1 MQPRLLRLLALTS
14 ASSLLATGCAPVTPG
29 ETSGPGPFSGAN
41 AQLAAGN
48 INRAG
53 TANTAE
59 RLATGAPTNVAVV
72 GVTAVI
78 AKHQASARQREVAQA
93 RAKAVYQKLVA
104 KQKASAQVSTH
115 PPAPKPKHPQAGAKP
130 TPEPQV
136 AEIGLNG
143 PRKPRP
149 YRIPRY
155 IAVETE
161 KNAQDAPGTKK
172 AVMIWD
178 TQAQEIVGNNVYD
191 IGTPPA
197 VGSTSRFETFSAEYV
212 GAGL

>member
-1 MQPRLLRLLALTS
+1 MQPRLLRLIALTS
-14 ASSLLATGCAPVTPG
+14 ASSFLATGCAPVTPG
-29 ETSGPGPFSGAN
+29 ETSGPFSGGN

-53 TANTAE
+53 TANVASTF
-59 RLATGAPTNVAVV
+59 ATGAPT
-72 GVTAVI
+72 GVTTVATIAII
-78 AKHQASARQREVAQA
+78 AKHQASVRQREVAQA
-93 RAKAVYQKLVA
+93 RARAAYQKLVA
-104 KQKASAQVSTH
+104 KHKASAQTAATATKPGHPKAGTQGHVS
-115 PPAPKPKHPQAGAKP
+115 ALMGEQ
-130 TPEPQV
+130 
-136 AEIGLNG
+136 
-143 PRKPRP
+143 RKPRP

-172 AVMIWD
+172 AVMLWD

-191 IGTPPA
+191 IGSTPA

>member
-29 ETSGPGPFSGAN
+29 ETSGPFSGGN
-41 AQLAAGN
+41 AQVAAGN

-53 TANTAE
+53 TANVASTY
-59 RLATGAPTNVAVV
+59 ATGAPT
-72 GVTAVI
+72 GVTTVATIAVI
-78 AKHQASARQREVAQA
+78 AKHQASVRQREVAQA
-93 RAKAVYQKLVA
+93 RAKATYQKLVA
-104 KQKASAQVSTH
+104 KQKASAASAPTVH
-115 PPAPKPKHPQAGAKP
+115 PKQPKPGGVKIADVQ
-130 TPEPQV
+130 
-136 AEIGLNG
+136 
-143 PRKPRP
+143 KPRP

-161 KNAQDAPGTKK
+161 KNAQDVPGTKK

-191 IGTPPA
+191 IGTSPA

>member
-14 ASSLLATGCAPVTPG
+14 ASSLLATGCAPLTPG
-29 ETSGPGPFSGAN
+29 ETSGPFSGGN

-53 TANTAE
+53 TAGTAE
-59 RLATGAPTNVAVV
+59 RFATGAPTSVTTVA
-72 GVTAVI
+72 VTAVI
-78 AKHQASARQREVAQA
+78 AKHQASVRQREIAQA
-93 RAKAVYQKLVA
+93 RAKAAYQKLVA
-104 KQKASAQVSTH
+104 KQKASAQASAT
-115 PPAPKPKHPQAGAKP
+115 AQEPKHPKAGN
-130 TPEPQV
+130 QSNV
-136 AEIGLNG
+136 SVLIGEE
-143 PRKPRP
+143 RKPRP

-191 IGTPPA
+191 IGTSPA

>member
-1 MQPRLLRLLALTS
+1 MQPRLLRLFALTS
-14 ASSLLATGCAPVTPG
+14 ATTFLATGCQPLTPA

-53 TANTAE
+53 TAAGAE
-59 RLATGAPTNVAVV
+59 RVATGAPTSVMTVAT
-72 GVTAVI
+72 TAII

-93 RAKAVYQKLVA
+93 RAKAAYQKLVA
-104 KQKASAQVSTH
+104 KQKASAQASG
-115 PPAPKPKHPQAGAKP
+115 AAFMPKPKHSKAGAKP
-130 TPEPQV
+130 TPD
-136 AEIGLNG
+136 ARTADIEI
-143 PRKPRP
+143 RKPRP

-191 IGTPPA
+191 IGTAPA
-197 VGSTSRFETFSAEYV
+197 IGSTSRFETFSAEYV

>member
-14 ASSLLATGCAPVTPG
+14 ASSLLATGCAPLSPG
-29 ETSGPGPFSGAN
+29 ETTGPFSGEN

-59 RLATGAPTNVAVV
+59 RFATGAPTNVAVV

-78 AKHQASARQREVAQA
+78 AKHQASVRQREVAQA
-93 RAKAVYQKLVA
+93 RAKAAYQKLVV
-104 KQKASAQVSTH
+104 KQKASVQTTA
-115 PPAPKPKHPQAGAKP
+115 PAPKPKHPKAGTETKP
-130 TPEPQV
+130 GVQI
-136 AEIGLNG
+136 AEAH
-143 PRKPRP
+143 KPRP
-149 YRIPRY
+149 YHIPRY

-161 KNAQDAPGTKK
+161 KNAQDVPGTKK

-178 TQAQEIVGNNVYD
+178 TQSQEIVGNNVYD
-191 IGTPPA
+191 IGTAPA
-197 VGSTSRFETFSAEYV
+197 VGSNSRFETFSAEYV

>member
-1 MQPRLLRLLALTS
+1 MPPRLLRLLALTS
-14 ASSLLATGCAPVTPG
+14 ASTFLATGCQPLTPG

-41 AQLAAGN
+41 AQAAAGN

-53 TANTAE
+53 TASGAE
-59 RLATGAPTNVAVV
+59 RYATGAPTSITT
-72 GVTAVI
+72 TATTAII

-93 RAKAVYQKLVA
+93 RAKAAYQKLVA
-104 KQKASAQVSTH
+104 KQKASEKSHVA
-115 PPAPKPKHPQAGAKP
+115 AP
-130 TPEPQV
+130 TPKQQRAGTQTKPGYQI
-136 AEIGLNG
+136 AEE
-143 PRKPRP
+143 RKPRP

-155 IAVETE
+155 IAVATE
-161 KNAQDAPGTKK
+161 KNAQDAPGTKA

-191 IGTPPA
+191 VGTPPA